1 MNLFLRSARLCLLS
15 VLLIAT
21 SSIAF
26 SATIVSAGSGNWS
39 ATAWPNTGRT
49 GTITTSTGSAAVVG
63 VGTVFTTEIS
73 VGSII
78 KTTANVV
85 IGTVLSV
92 TDDTHLTLAANAASD
107 NTGINFNFQGI
118 GSGDIASI
126 QGGHLITIDNAGAV
140 CAALGGSG
148 TGTGTWLVTFNPG
161 SVLTVTGLV
170 TIGDAVNVGS
180 IDMMNG
186 GTLRTGGFAI
196 GIEGAIWTPGSGTV
210 ELTATNTLPAT
221 FLSLF
226 NNLTIS
232 AGTTTAAADLTING
246 NVVTA
251 AGSGIDAGEFTHSV
265 AGNITNDGAFL
276 TGPVG
281 GGSMII
287 LDGTSQQTITNGAT
301 GTGHIENLTVNNSG
315 GGILLGSDITVFTNL
330 VMTQGNIDLGGF
342 QLALGSYFDK
352 TGTLTHTSGIIIGAG
367 SFLRWF
373 PAGTVIA
380 DGSDAGL
387 FPVGTTTNY
396 NPLFVSIPVAGS
408 GGTIAVAY
416 NAASGTSTV
425 NIIDGTS
432 TIEVL
437 QNSSWTLTTPGVP
450 ALPAITSGSYN
461 FRAEGTGFG
470 AVGDVN
476 DLRLSLLASVTGTAG
491 TNGGTIT
498 NPQVNRTGIPA
509 ADLYQ
514 AFFIGSVD
522 ATSTPLPITLLSFT
536 ATPVNAS
543 VKLAWETTSEINNDH
558 FTIQR
563 SRNAADWESI
573 KVVPGAINSSVNV
586 KYSEYDESPYQGLSY
601 YRLQQTDRDGKTSFS
616 PVVSVKI
623 GQSAS
628 VSVYP
633 NPASDHIWITTAG
646 SGKLNVALY
655 SNNGSRIDVPVT
667 VDGNSARLDVGRLA
681 AGTYFVHI
689 LQGSLSESRVVMI
702 TR

>member
-1 MNLFLRSARLCLLS
+1 MPFTMNLFLRSVRSCLLS
-15 VLLIAT
+15 VLLVVT
-21 SSIAF
+21 SSVAF

-39 ATAWPNTGRT
+39 ATAWPNTVRT

-78 KTTANVV
+78 KTTANVA

-126 QGGHLITIDNAGAV
+126 QGGHLITIDNTGAV

-196 GIEGAIWTPGSGTV
+196 GVEGAIWTPGSGTV

-251 AGSGIDAGEFTHSV
+251 VGSGIDAGEFTHSV

-301 GTGHIENLTVNNSG
+301 GTGHIEN
-315 GGILLGSDITVFTNL
+315 
-330 VMTQGNIDLGGF
+330 
-342 QLALGSYFDK
+342 
-352 TGTLTHTSGIIIGAG
+352 
-367 SFLRWF
+367 
-373 PAGTVIA
+373 
-380 DGSDAGL
+380 
-387 FPVGTTTNY
+387 
-396 NPLFVSIPVAGS
+396 
-408 GGTIAVAY
+408 
-416 NAASGTSTV
+416 
-425 NIIDGTS
+425 
-432 TIEVL
+432 
-437 QNSSWTLTTPGVP
+437 
-450 ALPAITSGSYN
+450 
-461 FRAEGTGFG
+461 
-470 AVGDVN
+470 
-476 DLRLSLLASVTGTAG
+476 
-491 TNGGTIT
+491 
-498 NPQVNRTGIPA
+498 
-509 ADLYQ
+509 
-514 AFFIGSVD
+514 
-522 ATSTPLPITLLSFT
+522 
-536 ATPVNAS
+536 
-543 VKLAWETTSEINNDH
+543 
-558 FTIQR
+558 
-563 SRNAADWESI
+563 
-573 KVVPGAINSSVNV
+573 
-586 KYSEYDESPYQGLSY
+586 
-601 YRLQQTDRDGKTSFS
+601 
-616 PVVSVKI
+616 
-623 GQSAS
+623 
-628 VSVYP
+628 
-633 NPASDHIWITTAG
+633 
-646 SGKLNVALY
+646 
-655 SNNGSRIDVPVT
+655 
-667 VDGNSARLDVGRLA
+667 
-681 AGTYFVHI
+681 
-689 LQGSLSESRVVMI
+689 
-702 TR
+702 